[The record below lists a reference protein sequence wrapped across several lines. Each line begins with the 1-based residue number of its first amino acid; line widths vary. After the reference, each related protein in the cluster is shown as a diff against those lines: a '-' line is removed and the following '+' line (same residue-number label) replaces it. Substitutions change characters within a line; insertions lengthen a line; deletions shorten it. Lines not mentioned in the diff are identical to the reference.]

1 MWFGGNTAVMNN
13 ATKLEN
19 SEKELVHH
27 ALMLTEP
34 FTGLLSVSLGTRAD
48 TVRVLNPTLSV
59 KRPEQKA
66 VISSISLSTAKK
78 ARGEVE
84 ETSAAF
90 KSQEIIVFFFS
101 IKPVLFF

>member
-19 SEKELVHH
+19 SERKLVHH

-48 TVRVLNPTLSV
+48 TVRVLNTYYLV
-59 KRPEQKA
+59 
-66 VISSISLSTAKK
+66 
-78 ARGEVE
+78 
-84 ETSAAF
+84 
-90 KSQEIIVFFFS
+90 SQEAGAKS
-101 IKPVLFF
+101 SH